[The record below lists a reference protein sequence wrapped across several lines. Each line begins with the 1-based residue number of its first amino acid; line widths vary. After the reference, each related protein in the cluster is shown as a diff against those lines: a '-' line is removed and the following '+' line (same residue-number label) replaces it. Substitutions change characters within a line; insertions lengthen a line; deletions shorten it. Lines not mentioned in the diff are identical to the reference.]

1 MRICFVTDGE
11 EFHGASPEERA
22 LGGSET
28 ALVQMA
34 RALARRGHSVQV
46 FCRCPAPGLYHGVI
60 YHDRTTMTASV
71 LRESWD
77 VLIVSRFFGA
87 FSLPFQAGLTVLWN
101 HDILDHS
108 AELARHLQTID
119 IMFVLSRFHAQDYAG
134 KLEACAN
141 KLVQTRNGLDLGLLE
156 RAAAGVTRTPGR
168 MIYASRPERGL
179 KLLLEQIWP
188 RLLRQFPHL
197 RLTICGYQLGNTP
210 IHPSLQKKYIEI
222 ERLTQKTPGVE
233 VLGPLAK
240 EPYYAHLA
248 SCECMLYPCV
258 FPEISCI
265 AALEAQALGVPIVTS
280 DRFAMAETVLTPQ
293 FRVGGE
299 PGSNGYIDQFIMAV
313 QSVIS
318 SPQQAADRAAAA
330 KATVVSHNS
339 WDAIA
344 GQWEELFFDTMA
356 ERRVKHPMA
365 VAADQIIHG
374 ERLAAS
380 RLLQRPLPAPH
391 ESPPPDPNE
400 NALIAELT
408 RLIDLTTGPSATPN
422 IGVVSIDH
430 GRTAAAIAAAR
441 PGLAISSAD
450 EHGPAASFDL
460 LVIRD
465 VIERAAEPDAKLKQ
479 MLELCLSTGHVLLC
493 VASGAWPL
501 ICPGHASRN
510 FDLDQDDLRELLA
523 GRPAV
528 FSFVPQGLVKTG
540 ARAYRAG
547 RWLAL
552 APVDGPLPGKI
563 TLENRHLRARIAP
576 SQVEAEVLRARLL

>member
-11 EFHGASPEERA
+11 EFNGASPEERA

-34 RALARRGHSVQV
+34 RALARRGHGVQV
-46 FCRCPAPGLYHGVI
+46 FCRCPTPGLYHGVI
-60 YHDRTTMTASV
+60 YHDRTTMAESV

-77 VLIVSRFFGA
+77 VLVVSRFFGA
-87 FSLPFQAGLTVLWN
+87 MSLPFQAGLTVLWN
-101 HDILDHS
+101 HDILDRA
-108 AELARHLQTID
+108 AELARHLPTID
-119 IMFVLSRFHAQDYAG
+119 IMLVLSRFHAQDYAG
-134 KLEACAN
+134 KLEACTG
-141 KLVQTRNGLDLGLLE
+141 KLVRTRNGLDLDLLE
-156 RAAAGVTRTPGR
+156 KAATGITRTPGR

-222 ERLTQKTPGVE
+222 ELLTSMTPGVE

-240 EPYYAHLA
+240 ESYYAHLA

-280 DRFAMAETVLTPQ
+280 DRFALAETVLTPQ
-293 FRVGGE
+293 FKVAGE
-299 PGSNGYIDQFIMAV
+299 PGSAEYIDQFIAAV
-313 QSVIS
+313 QSVINN
-318 SPQQAADRAAAA
+318 PRQAADRAAAA
-330 KATVVSHNS
+330 RAIVVGHNS

-344 GQWEELFFDTMA
+344 DQWEELFVSTMA
-356 ERRVKHPMA
+356 ERRVKHPLA

-408 RLIDLTTGPSATPN
+408 RLIDLVASSVAAPN
-422 IGVVSIDH
+422 IGVISIDH

-441 PGLAISSAD
+441 PGLAVSAAD
-450 EHGPAASFDL
+450 EHDHAASFDL

-479 MLELCLSTGHVLLC
+479 LLELCRPTGHVLLC

-501 ICPGHASRN
+501 ICPGHAARN

-540 ARAYRAG
+540 SRAYRAG

-552 APVDGPLPGKI
+552 APADGPPPDKI

-576 SQVEAEVLRARLL
+576 PQVEAEVLRARLL